1 MTARA
6 LVRPVIV
13 AVAGLLAMAAA
24 PQGGGFSITTPAPT
38 FAVPPQ
44 QLGKSAAPSGFAPA
58 PLPNRDAATPAGPTG
73 SSSASLSPSVFTR
86 GDQYHGE
93 GLSASSSV
101 QSDQERRAKPG
112 AGFNLK
118 MPLQ

>member
-1 MTARA
+1 MISRA
-6 LVRPVIV
+6 LMRPAIV

-24 PQGGGFSITTPAPT
+24 PQGGFSMATPGPT
-38 FAVPPQ
+38 FTVRPE
-44 QLGKSAAPSGFAPA
+44 QLGKSTPPSGFAPA
-58 PLPNRDAATPAGPTG
+58 PLPNRDAATPTGPAG
-73 SSSASLSPSVFTR
+73 SSNASLSPSVFTR
-86 GDQYHGE
+86 SDQYHGE
-93 GLSASSSV
+93 GLAASSSV